1 VFVSLLLVYFIRNAK
16 PKDRGEKVI
25 ADFLNILVKKGV
37 QKETNETMQSFLQRA
52 QKELDISLEDINKEY
67 HLYKYANK
75 SESLLRLE
83 EAIEEL
89 KTKL

>member
-1 VFVSLLLVYFIRNAK
+1 M
-16 PKDRGEKVI
+16 I
-25 ADFLNILVKKGV
+25 ADFLNALAKKGV

-52 QKELDISLEDINKEY
+52 QKELDISLADISKEY

-83 EAIEEL
+83 EAIKEL